1 VDVNHRNKVDD
12 LMISQTTEYALRAV
26 VYLAQHPSE
35 SWTTRQ
41 IAAATRVPAGYLSKV
56 LQGLSRSGLITSQR
70 GRHGGFQLTGDPAQ
84 LTVLQVINAVEPIR
98 RIHSCPLKLTTHD
111 GGLCPLHKRL
121 DETIEQVENS
131 FRNTTVLE
139 LLGSGDS
146 PEPLCEFP
154 RGTQFTNM
162 QVNAQPVKK

>member
-1 VDVNHRNKVDD
+1 
-12 LMISQTTEYALRAV
+12 MISQTTEYALRAV
-26 VYLAQHPSE
+26 VYLAQHPHE

-70 GRHGGFQLTGDPAQ
+70 GRHGGFQLTPEPAE

-98 RIHSCPLKLTTHD
+98 RIKSCPLKLGSH
-111 GGLCPLHKRL
+111 GEGLCPLHKCL
-121 DETIEQVENS
+121 DDTIAMVEQS
-131 FRNTTVLE
+131 FGQTTVAH
-139 LLGSGDS
+139 LLGKPDT

-154 RGTQFTNM
+154 YGDRFSGESEPIQATRDAT
-162 QVNAQPVKK
+162 